1 MFNRIVVLAM
11 GTLVLAAAPAANAQS
26 ASFSYAPGA
35 RQYRVQST
43 TKISQEVNGQTTEGE
58 LNTRHVLTLDIG
70 RKAKDTLAITYTWDS
85 ASVTTSG
92 GIPTP
97 DLSKVGGTKSSGFS
111 SLTGK
116 MYSFDPG
123 KAAAEGMP
131 DMEEFEMFL
140 PIVTPANKKVGESW
154 VDTLTMSGNRGG
166 VDVNTTIIVTSTFAG
181 DTTYAGE
188 KSWRIQRNLAF
199 TVAGAGAQQGMA
211 LVVEGTGTG
220 ERTDYI
226 TSKGVYLGSAL
237 MQTSKSLISLP
248 ANGMTIPMTTTVTS
262 RVERVKG

>member
-1 MFNRIVVLAM
+1 MFNRSVLAL
-11 GTLVLAAAPAANAQS
+11 GALILVAAPAAKAQS

-35 RQYRVQST
+35 HKYRLQAT
-43 TKISQEVNGQTTEGE
+43 TKISQEVNGQTNEGE

-85 ASVTTSG
+85 ASVTASP

-97 DLSKVGGTKSSGFS
+97 DLSKVSGMKSGGFS

-123 KAAAEGMP
+123 KAAVDGMP
-131 DMEEFEMFL
+131 DMEEFKMFL
-140 PIVTPANKKVGESW
+140 PTVAPANKKVGEKW
-154 VDTLTMSGNRGG
+154 VDTLTVSGNRGG
-166 VDVNTTIIVTSTFAG
+166 IDVNTTIIVTSTFAG

-199 TVAGAGAQQGMA
+199 TVAGAGAQQGTA
-211 LVVEGTGTG
+211 LVIEGAGTG

-226 TSKGVYLGSAL
+226 TSKGVYMGSTL
-237 MQTSKSLISLP
+237 TQTSKSTVSLP
-248 ANGMTIPMTTTVTS
+248 ANGMTIPMTTVVTS